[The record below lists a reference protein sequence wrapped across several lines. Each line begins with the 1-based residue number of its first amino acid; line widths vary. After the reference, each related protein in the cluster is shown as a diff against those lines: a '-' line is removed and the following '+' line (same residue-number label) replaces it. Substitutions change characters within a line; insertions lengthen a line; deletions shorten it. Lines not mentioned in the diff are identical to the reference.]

1 MDLPFTQEKR
11 GIKRKMKKKATWEN
25 HILSVHENLVLKDD
39 GTVFAMFEVPASIIS
54 MMDEKGKKNHKQT
67 TQAVITS
74 LYEHLGFEILM
85 KPITKDLLKAYGY
98 LLEDCDPRTREF
110 GEYLLE
116 QSYLELENELGK
128 IYNHKFF
135 LTVPLSDFAFSGDLK
150 KMMKEGWQRFR
161 KSVVQLIRRELEFTV
176 NWYEDYEQTALD
188 LEMNLNLLQARPLK
202 QEETLLY
209 NSLNYLRGID
219 VNQDE
224 LLADMNNAIENIDDT
239 TVDVRSD
246 GLLEIHHPQGESLLK
261 FLPLAD
267 YPDVVNDIHLIEHIQ
282 TLPFPVEFRVKARF
296 RKNKGALGM
305 EATAERT
312 RDRIGTELSEADEQ
326 GNVTKNSSVS
336 AYVILE
342 DIIAGVDGGEY
353 FLDFLPVFAITGST
367 PDEINYYKK
376 MLMTA
381 MEGLGIKI
389 VPSQWDQPYLF
400 YKMRSTEE
408 LTRSDKYWVQNMK
421 VSAFVENLFFVSQKV
436 GSDVGFYF
444 GRVDHTQLN
453 WAGNFE
459 KAIASS
465 PTPFFWNMFQANK
478 DDIEGKLGDSPHVGI
493 FGDTGS
499 GKSFFA
505 KQGFVNHSILKGLS
519 LYIDPKDEMKSQF
532 LAVRDKLESYL
543 PEMEEK
549 ISELVVLIEDDEILA
564 RRIRNLE
571 FSYHKP
577 LIDYI
582 NHIHFVSLDVK
593 DKKNIGALDPIVF
606 LEGNQAT
613 ELATQVTKGLIGDKL
628 TEDDRFENCFNQKVQ
643 EVIEARAKGKT
654 VGLLNVFQL
663 MAKSEEDFI
672 RYRAE
677 NILSKISGTMLE
689 LVFSE
694 GQNSSVSMDE
704 HITILGVTGLNLAKS
719 GEVKTAQNEMSDI
732 IMYALGDFC
741 RFFGARDREQETVIW
756 LDEGWFFNT
765 TDIGKGILMRMKR
778 VGRSE
783 NNFLVLIS
791 QSVKDGASEED
802 DTAFGTIF
810 AFKETGNTTAA
821 LKAIGL
827 PDDVEEI
834 IKWYENMTKGL
845 ALLKDPFGRIG
856 RVVIQG
862 QNSALNECF
871 KTSFSKM
878 KSTKAVA

>member
-1 MDLPFTQEKR
+1 
-11 GIKRKMKKKATWEN
+11 MKKKAIWEN

-224 LLADMNNAIENIDDT
+224 LLADVNNAIENIDDT

-465 PTPFFWNMFQANK
+465 PTLFFWNMFQANK